1 MLTKNEV
8 NTLTEIIAEVLEVEV
23 EEVQM
28 ETDLVDELE
37 ADSMMALEIMATIE
51 KKFNVNIPE
60 EELPNFGSL
69 SEIINVVT
77 KLSVVPQ

>member
-1 MLTKNEV
+1 MLTSNEV
-8 NTLTEIIAEVLEVEV
+8 NSVKEIIAEVLEVEM

-37 ADSMMALEIMATIE
+37 ADSMMALEIMATVE
-51 KKFNVNIPE
+51 KTFNVVIPE

-69 SEIINVVT
+69 AEIINVVT
-77 KLSVVPQ
+77 KLRGVPQ